1 MSEDGILPASFKKK
15 DEKKDVLTVSLSVF
29 AATCVIVFFFA
40 KKFEEIL
47 SFTIFLDCIG
57 MATSA
62 ATIFILRKRTK
73 HLDGTGIFKMK
84 LYPLMPLIFITTYI
98 FVGIMIGIE
107 TPNPALIGLAVFAF
121 FLIIYFATR
130 KKLENNNMSSK
141 MDLSYILNELGEE
154 RENYFNAVSPP
165 IIQTSNFAFKK
176 VDDLRKAFED
186 EMSGYLYSRG
196 LNPTVE
202 ILRKKLAA
210 LDEAEDCL
218 VFNSG
223 AAAIFAGI
231 LANVKAGDHIVSV
244 KSPYTWAQ
252 KMFDVM
258 LPRFNVTTTYID
270 GTSLQNWERATQS
283 TTTLYY
289 LESPNSWDFALQDI
303 KAVASLARS
312 KKITTFID
320 NSYCTPLYQRP
331 IEMGIDMAMQTATK
345 YIGGHSD
352 TLGGVLSGSHAM
364 IKKIFES
371 EYLNIGSGIQPF
383 NAWLLIR
390 GLRTLPARLDR
401 ITKTTNE
408 VLQFLKQHPKVEKVI
423 FPFDE
428 SFSQYEL
435 AKNK

>member
-1 MSEDGILPASFKKK
+1 
-15 DEKKDVLTVSLSVF
+15 
-29 AATCVIVFFFA
+29 
-40 KKFEEIL
+40 
-47 SFTIFLDCIG
+47 
-57 MATSA
+57 
-62 ATIFILRKRTK
+62 
-73 HLDGTGIFKMK
+73 
-84 LYPLMPLIFITTYI
+84 
-98 FVGIMIGIE
+98 
-107 TPNPALIGLAVFAF
+107 
-121 FLIIYFATR
+121 
-130 KKLENNNMSSK
+130 
-141 MDLSYILNELGEE
+141 
-154 RENYFNAVSPP
+154 
-165 IIQTSNFAFKK
+165 
-176 VDDLRKAFED
+176 
-186 EMSGYLYSRG
+186 
-196 LNPTVE
+196 
-202 ILRKKLAA
+202 
-210 LDEAEDCL
+210 

-252 KMFDVM
+252 RMFDIV

-270 GTSLQNWERATQS
+270 GTRLQNWERATQS
-283 TTTLYY
+283 TTTMYY

-303 KAVASLARS
+303 KAVASFARS

-331 IEMGIDMAMQTATK
+331 IEMGIDLAMQTATK

-352 TLGGVLSGSHAM
+352 TLGGVLSGSHTM
-364 IKKIFES
+364 IKRIFDS

-408 VLQFLKQHPKVEKVI
+408 VFQFLKHHPKVESVI

-435 AKNK
+435 AKKQMTGACGLLTIILRTKKMESIVRFCESLQHIMMAVSWGGHESLVIPKCAGIIPRDFDPANKEHRYVRLYVGLEDAAYLVNDLEQALAVMGN